1 MSPYL
6 SVILSILGGYESLPQ
21 WKIPIQRPQREP
33 WSNPEQYKHNKKTW
47 MRKREE
53 QEIAVGRQGSW
64 AGEREVRGDRIR
76 KKQNAFFRS
85 CLCKSWGSLS
95 MYFHALPCAPQ
106 STSSKVSCIWTLVQ
120 SMYEWLSAQQQTQAP
135 WASLYN
141 FSPRSSLFRIH
152 CHSFYLY
159 YYIIQSECM
168 NRKRPHCIVYSS
180 FPRG

>member
-1 MSPYL
+1 MFRFEPL
-6 SVILSILGGYESLPQ
+6 SVSHSQHLGCLWVSAPVENSNTKATKRALVKPRA
-21 WKIPIQRPQREP
+21 IQTQ
-33 WSNPEQYKHNKKTW
+33 QKDVD
-47 MRKREE
+47 EE
-53 QEIAVGRQGSW
+53 ERRAGNGSW
-64 AGEREVRGDRIR
+64 KARELGRGKRWEAIGSE
-76 KKQNAFFRS
+76 KNNAFFRS

-152 CHSFYLY
+152 CHSFCLC

-168 NRKRPHCIVYSS
+168 NWERPLYCFFFS
-180 FPRG
+180 